1 MAVYYCE
8 VCQRLQD
15 GDYNP
20 MVEHPYSKRFASYRD
35 AVCCD
40 ECSIELE
47 ADMMEALEEDYRE

>member
-8 VCQRLQD
+8 ECQRLVD

-20 MVEHPYSKRFASYRD
+20 MVEHPYRKRLPSYKD
-35 AVCCD
+35 KTCCD

-47 ADMMEALEEDYRE
+47 YEMEEALREDLQ